1 MMEGAAMDLQ
11 KFNILRHAA
20 ACDFNLTRAA
30 QALHTSQPGVS
41 RQIRE
46 LEEELGVD
54 LFIRVGKRL
63 VAMTEPG
70 KEILE
75 IADRILADVN
85 NIRSVPGR
93 FEKDGSGVLR
103 IASDMSGAARLPAA
117 LKEVRSSFPG
127 VRIAVMQ
134 RDRAGVAA
142 ALLHGTADIGI
153 GGDHLRN
160 VRDIA
165 AFPCFLSPYTVLVAA
180 GSAPAGGEKI
190 TLKALS
196 ARPLLTHS
204 AGTEERTLVDNAFA
218 AAGLT
223 PNIILTA
230 EIPCLIRCA
239 ALGMGTAIVCHE
251 GEIREK
257 GLKTF
262 KAEKLFGSAA
272 FYLGVRRG
280 KLFRDFELR
289 FTQSML
295 PDANLEALRK
305 EAAGRTPAP
314 YVPGY
319 SI

>member
-1 MMEGAAMDLQ
+1 MDLQ
-11 KFNILRHAA
+11 KFKILRHAA

-30 QALHTSQPGVS
+30 KELHTSQPGVS
-41 RQIRE
+41 RHIRE

-54 LFIRVGKRL
+54 LFIRAGKRL
-63 VAMTEPG
+63 VSMTEPG

-75 IADRILADVN
+75 IAGRILAEVD

-93 FEKDGSGVLR
+93 FEKDGSGALR
-103 IASDMSGAARLPAA
+103 IASDMSGIARLPAA
-117 LKEVRSSFPG
+117 LQKFHASFPG
-127 VRIAVMQ
+127 VRISVMQ
-134 RDRAGVAA
+134 SDRTAVAA
-142 ALLHGTADIGI
+142 ALLHGEADIGI
-153 GGDHLRN
+153 AGDRLRN
-160 VRDIA
+160 EREIA
-165 AFPCFLSPYTVLVAA
+165 AFPCYLSPYTVLVAA

-190 TLKALS
+190 TLQALS

-204 AGTEERTLVDNAFA
+204 AGTEERILVDNAFA

-230 EIPCLIRCA
+230 DCPCLIRCA

-257 GLKTF
+257 GLKAF
-262 KAEKLFGSAA
+262 KAGKLFGSAA

-289 FTQSML
+289 FVLSLL
-295 PDANLEALRK
+295 PDVNLEALRR
-305 EAAGRTPAP
+305 EAASRTPAS
-314 YVPGY
+314 YVPRY